1 MALTVRTGH
10 TVTLDPRDLLAMP
23 DYLDWLVRKVPLEH
37 PDRQVLLALRG
48 LRDRLGQKDA
58 LEFLENPDPQAL

>member
-10 TVTLDPRDLLAMP
+10 TVTLDLQDLLDLP

-37 PDRQVLLALRG
+37 PDRRALLALQG
-48 LRDRLGQKDA
+48 LRDRLGQKGA
-58 LEFLENPDPQAL
+58 LEFLENLDPRDL